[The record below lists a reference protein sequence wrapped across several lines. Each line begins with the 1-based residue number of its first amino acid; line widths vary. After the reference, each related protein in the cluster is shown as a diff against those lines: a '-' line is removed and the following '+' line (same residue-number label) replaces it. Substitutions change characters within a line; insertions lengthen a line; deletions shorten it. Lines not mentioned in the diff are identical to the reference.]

1 MEMSGTEF
9 FRDEM
14 FRGFCRGELF
24 WGLSFQGKN
33 IRGCLGKLYS
43 WGCPDPHARLQVLL
57 YMCSGCDD
65 VGHPG

>member
-24 WGLSFQGKN
+24 WGLSFQGKKHPGMFGE
-33 IRGCLGKLYS
+33 I
-43 WGCPDPHARLQVLL
+43 VLL
-57 YMCSGCDD
+57 GVPRSPCKITSPTLH
-65 VGHPG
+65 V